1 MDLLLGLLA
10 VASLWLSDDPLP
22 EHAWVSATALRVSG
36 AVVVCVAAATWRRW
50 PSLAAALP
58 LVLGTVVAGD
68 VYVSQLMPAVIL
80 FAFLLGRRT
89 AGRSASTQVA
99 VLIAVAAVA
108 LLLAPGHETGGDW
121 FSAASTLLL
130 MVVIPWAVGQYLR
143 LQADLATAGF
153 ELAARL
159 EREHTRATRRERLRE
174 RAHIATDMHDSLGHE
189 LSLLAVRAAALQVA
203 ADTAPGLRQAAAE
216 LRESAAAATDR
227 LRQII
232 RVLRQDDEHAPVD
245 PLGGS
250 VAALVERAAA
260 SGVDVRLEADEEA
273 EAGLPD
279 TTARAAIR
287 VVQEGLTNAT
297 KHAPGSVV
305 RVRLRRTGDVL
316 EVTVANGP
324 AHGPRQRP
332 ADPAGSGYGLVGLDE
347 RVRLAGGTLHAR
359 PGGPLHADPDG
370 PLHAGPEGTLHAGPE
385 GDGFT
390 LTARLPVN
398 AQQAASPSPATSPEL
413 ALAGARQRL
422 RRGLVTTFWAPTV
435 LGIALV
441 AVFLLRGGLL

>member
-1 MDLLLGLLA
+1 MNVLTSSRGRQVGMDLLLGVLA

-22 EHAWVSATALRVSG
+22 ERAWIGMATLRVSG
-36 AVVVCVAAATWRRW
+36 AVLLCVAAATWRRL
-50 PSLAAALP
+50 PLLAAALP

-68 VYVSQLMPAVIL
+68 VYVSQLMLAVIL

-89 AGRSASTQVA
+89 AGRRAGTQVA
-99 VLIAVAAVA
+99 VLVAIAAVA
-108 LLLAPGHETGGDW
+108 LVLAPRHETGVDW

-130 MVVIPWAVGQYLR
+130 MVVVPWAVGQYLR

-159 EREHTRATRRERLRE
+159 EREHVRAARRERLRE
-174 RAHIATDMHDSLGHE
+174 RTRIAADMHDSLGHE
-189 LSLLAVRAAALQVA
+189 LSLLAVRAGAVQVA
-203 ADTAPGLRQAAAE
+203 AGTAPALRQAAAE
-216 LRESAAAATDR
+216 LRESAATATDR

-232 RVLRQDDEHAPVD
+232 RMLRQHDEHALVD

-250 VAALVERAAA
+250 VAALVERAVA
-260 SGVDVRLEADEEA
+260 SGVDVRLEADDEA

-279 TTARAAIR
+279 PAARAAIR

-297 KHAPGSVV
+297 KHAPGSGV
-305 RVRLRRTGDVL
+305 RVSLRRTGEVL
-316 EVTVANGP
+316 EVTVANGRV
-324 AHGPRQRP
+324 HGPRQRP

-347 RVRLAGGTLHAR
+347 RVRLAGGTLR
-359 PGGPLHADPDG
+359 
-370 PLHAGPEGTLHAGPE
+370 AGSD

-398 AQQAASPSPATSPEL
+398 ARQAVSPSPATPPES
-413 ALAGARQRL
+413 ALAGARQTL
-422 RRGLVTTFWAPTV
+422 RRGLVTTFWAPIV
-435 LGIALV
+435 LGIVLL
-441 AVFLLRGGLL
+441 AVFLLRGGTL

>member
-1 MDLLLGLLA
+1 MDLLLGLMT

-22 EHAWVSATALRVSG
+22 EHAWTGMTTLRVSG
-36 AVVVCVAAATWRRW
+36 TVLLCVAAATWRRW
-50 PSLAAALP
+50 PLLAAALP

-80 FAFLLGRRT
+80 FSFLLGRRT
-89 AGRSASTQVA
+89 AGRSAGTQVA
-99 VLIAVAAVA
+99 ALVAVAAIA
-108 LLLAPGHETGGDW
+108 LAFASGHGTGGDW
-121 FSAASTLLL
+121 FSAASTLLV
-130 MVVIPWAVGQYLR
+130 MVVVPWAVGQYLR

-159 EREHTRATRRERLRE
+159 EHEQARATRRERLRE
-174 RAHIATDMHDSLGHE
+174 RARIASDMHDSLGHE

-203 ADTAPGLRQAAAE
+203 ADTAPALRQSAAE
-216 LRESAAAATDR
+216 LRESAATATDR

-250 VAALVERAAA
+250 VAALVERASA
-260 SGVDVRLEADEEA
+260 SGVDVRLETGQEA

-279 TTARAAIR
+279 PTARAAIR

-297 KHAPGSVV
+297 KYAPGSVV
-305 RVRLRRTGDVL
+305 RVSLHRTSDML
-316 EVTVANGP
+316 EVTVANGR
-324 AHGPRQRP
+324 AHGMQQMP

-347 RVRLAGGTLHAR
+347 RIRLAGGTLR
-359 PGGPLHADPDG
+359 
-370 PLHAGPEGTLHAGPE
+370 AGPD

-390 LTARLPVN
+390 LTACLPVD
-398 AQQAASPSPATSPEL
+398 AQQAAAPSPVTRPEL
-413 ALAGARQRL
+413 ALTGARQTLHRS
-422 RRGLVTTFWAPTV
+422 LVTTFWAPTV
-435 LGIALV
+435 LGVVLV
-441 AVFLLRGGLL
+441 AVFLLRGGTL

>member
-1 MDLLLGLLA
+1 VNVLTSSRGRQVGMDLLLGVLA

-22 EHAWVSATALRVSG
+22 EHAWIGMATLRVSG
-36 AVVVCVAAATWRRW
+36 AVLLCVAAATWRRR
-50 PSLAAALP
+50 PLLAAALP

-68 VYVSQLMPAVIL
+68 VYLSQLMPAVIL

-89 AGRSASTQVA
+89 AGRSAGTRVA
-99 VLIAVAAVA
+99 VLVAVAAVA
-108 LLLAPGHETGGDW
+108 LVLAPQHGTGGDW
-121 FSAASTLLL
+121 FSVASTLLL
-130 MVVIPWAVGQYLR
+130 MVVVPWAVGQYLR

-159 EREHTRATRRERLRE
+159 EREHVRAIRQERLRE
-174 RAHIATDMHDSLGHE
+174 RTRIAADMHDSLGHE

-203 ADTAPGLRQAAAE
+203 AGTAPVLRQAAAE
-216 LRESAAAATDR
+216 LRGSAATATDR

-232 RVLRQDDEHAPVD
+232 RVLRQHDEHALVD

-260 SGVDVRLEADEEA
+260 SGVDVRLAADDEA

-279 TTARAAIR
+279 LTARAAVR

-305 RVRLRRTGDVL
+305 RVSLRRTGDML
-316 EVTVANGP
+316 EVTVAN
-324 AHGPRQRP
+324 ARVSGPRQRP

-347 RVRLAGGTLHAR
+347 RVRLACGTLR
-359 PGGPLHADPDG
+359 
-370 PLHAGPEGTLHAGPE
+370 AGPD

-390 LTARLPVN
+390 LTAHLPVD
-398 AQQAASPSPATSPEL
+398 AQRAASPSPATPPEL
-413 ALAGARQRL
+413 ALAGARRTL

-435 LGIALV
+435 LGIVLV
-441 AVFLLRGGLL
+441 AVFLLRGGTL

>member
-1 MDLLLGLLA
+1 MNVLTSSRGRQVGMDLLLGVLA

-22 EHAWVSATALRVSG
+22 EHAWTGMATLRVSG
-36 AVVVCVAAATWRRW
+36 AVLLCVAAATWRRW
-50 PSLAAALP
+50 PLLAAALP

-68 VYVSQLMPAVIL
+68 VYVSQLMSAVIL

-89 AGRSASTQVA
+89 AGRSAGTQVA
-99 VLIAVAAVA
+99 VLVAVAAIA
-108 LLLAPGHETGGDW
+108 LVFAPGHETGGDW

-130 MVVIPWAVGQYLR
+130 MVVVPWAVGQYLR

-159 EREHTRATRRERLRE
+159 EREHVRATRRERLRE
-174 RAHIATDMHDSLGHE
+174 RTRIAADMHDSLGHE
-189 LSLLAVRAAALQVA
+189 LSLLAVRAGAVQVA
-203 ADTAPGLRQAAAE
+203 AGTAPALRQAAAE
-216 LRESAAAATDR
+216 LRESAATATDR

-232 RVLRQDDEHAPVD
+232 RVLRQHDERALVD

-260 SGVDVRLEADEEA
+260 SGVDVRLEADDEA

-279 TTARAAIR
+279 PAARAAIR

-297 KHAPGSVV
+297 KHALGSGV
-305 RVRLRRTGDVL
+305 RVSLRRTGDVL
-316 EVTVANGP
+316 EVTVANGRV
-324 AHGPRQRP
+324 HGPRQRP

-347 RVRLAGGTLHAR
+347 RVRLAGGTLR
-359 PGGPLHADPDG
+359 
-370 PLHAGPEGTLHAGPE
+370 AGPD

-390 LTARLPVN
+390 LTARLPVD
-398 AQQAASPSPATSPEL
+398 AQQAASPSPATPPEL
-413 ALAGARQRL
+413 ALAGARQTL
-422 RRGLVTTFWAPTV
+422 RRGLLTTFWAPIV
-435 LGIALV
+435 LGIVLL
-441 AVFLLRGGLL
+441 AVFLLRGGTL

>member
-1 MDLLLGLLA
+1 MDLLLGVLA

-22 EHAWVSATALRVSG
+22 EHAWTGMATLRVSG
-36 AVVVCVAAATWRRW
+36 AVLLCVAAATWRRW
-50 PSLAAALP
+50 PLLAAALP

-68 VYVSQLMPAVIL
+68 VYVSQLMSAVIL

-89 AGRSASTQVA
+89 AGRSAGTQVA
-99 VLIAVAAVA
+99 VLVAVAAIA
-108 LLLAPGHETGGDW
+108 LVFAPGHETGGDW

-130 MVVIPWAVGQYLR
+130 MVVVPWAVGQYLR

-159 EREHTRATRRERLRE
+159 EREHVRATRRERLRE
-174 RAHIATDMHDSLGHE
+174 RTRIAADMHDSLGHE
-189 LSLLAVRAAALQVA
+189 LSLLAVRAGAVQVA
-203 ADTAPGLRQAAAE
+203 AGTAPALRQAAAE
-216 LRESAAAATDR
+216 LRESAATATDR

-232 RVLRQDDEHAPVD
+232 RVLRQHDERALVD

-260 SGVDVRLEADEEA
+260 SGVDVRLEADDEA

-279 TTARAAIR
+279 PAARAAIR

-297 KHAPGSVV
+297 KHALGSGV
-305 RVRLRRTGDVL
+305 RVSLRRTGDVL
-316 EVTVANGP
+316 EVTVANGRV
-324 AHGPRQRP
+324 HGPRQRP

-347 RVRLAGGTLHAR
+347 RVRLAGGTLR
-359 PGGPLHADPDG
+359 
-370 PLHAGPEGTLHAGPE
+370 AGPD

-390 LTARLPVN
+390 LTARLPVD
-398 AQQAASPSPATSPEL
+398 AQQAASPSPATPPEL
-413 ALAGARQRL
+413 ALAGARQTL
-422 RRGLVTTFWAPTV
+422 RRGLLTTFWAPIV
-435 LGIALV
+435 LGIVLL
-441 AVFLLRGGLL
+441 AVFLLRGGTL

>member
-1 MDLLLGLLA
+1 MDLLLGVLA

-22 EHAWVSATALRVSG
+22 ERAWIGMATLRVSG
-36 AVVVCVAAATWRRW
+36 AVLLCVAAATWRRL
-50 PSLAAALP
+50 PLLAAALP

-68 VYVSQLMPAVIL
+68 VYVSQLMLAVIL

-89 AGRSASTQVA
+89 AGRRAGTQVA
-99 VLIAVAAVA
+99 VLVAIAAVA
-108 LLLAPGHETGGDW
+108 LVLAPRHETGVDW

-130 MVVIPWAVGQYLR
+130 MVVVPWAVGQYLR

-159 EREHTRATRRERLRE
+159 EREHVRAARRERLRE
-174 RAHIATDMHDSLGHE
+174 RTRIAADMHDSLGHE
-189 LSLLAVRAAALQVA
+189 LSLLAVRAGAVQVA
-203 ADTAPGLRQAAAE
+203 AGTAPALRQAAAE
-216 LRESAAAATDR
+216 LRESAATATDR

-232 RVLRQDDEHAPVD
+232 RMLRQHDEHALVD

-250 VAALVERAAA
+250 VAALVERAVA
-260 SGVDVRLEADEEA
+260 SGVDVRLEADDEA

-279 TTARAAIR
+279 PAARAAIR

-297 KHAPGSVV
+297 KHAPGSGV
-305 RVRLRRTGDVL
+305 RVSLRRTGEVL
-316 EVTVANGP
+316 EVTVANGRV
-324 AHGPRQRP
+324 HGPRQRP

-347 RVRLAGGTLHAR
+347 RVRLAGGTLR
-359 PGGPLHADPDG
+359 
-370 PLHAGPEGTLHAGPE
+370 AGSD

-398 AQQAASPSPATSPEL
+398 ARQAVSPSPATPPES
-413 ALAGARQRL
+413 ALAGARQTL
-422 RRGLVTTFWAPTV
+422 RRGLVTTFWAPIV
-435 LGIALV
+435 LGIVLL
-441 AVFLLRGGLL
+441 AVFLLRGGTL